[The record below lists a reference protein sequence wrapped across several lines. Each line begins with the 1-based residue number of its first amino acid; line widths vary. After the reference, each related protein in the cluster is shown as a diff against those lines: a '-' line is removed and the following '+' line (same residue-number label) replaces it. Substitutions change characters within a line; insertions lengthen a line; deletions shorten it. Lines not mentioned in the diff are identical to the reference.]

1 MTKKKANPQDST
13 LRNVRAGSKKYEL
26 LMRLYVK
33 LNKRV
38 EELEKVIYG
47 SKISTK
53 KIRLNNTTKHAISG
67 Q

>member
-1 MTKKKANPQDST
+1 MVKKKANPQDST
-13 LRNVRAGSKKYEL
+13 LRNVRAGAKKHEL

-53 KIRLNNTTKHAISG
+53 KI
-67 Q
+67 